1 MLRIPDVDG
10 RSSRVPAKSAKCA
23 SGKTYIDQSDDP
35 TTNARQTRSR
45 YGWPSATIASPVFQ
59 ERARKGTALVRP
71 RVDEIRHQHDAPRR
85 ELQGPPRSCVIS
97 HQPILV
103 WRSRGVSLTSRTV
116 TGFSAEADSGMRISI
131 RFPLSRSYEVSR
143 RWCEWDGTRSISGV
157 TMSLGSSRSLAGA
170 STKCGACASTGSWL
184 LLGSGDEVKPTW
196 AGKPSCCDTLTVKG

>member
-97 HQPILV
+97 DQPILV

-131 RFPLSRSYEVSR
+131 RVPP
-143 RWCEWDGTRSISGV
+143 SGV
-157 TMSLGSSRSLAGA
+157 GTLAQSRESTSKQWFVGAVRPTLSLSLRRRCKGLLFRRREGGSA
-170 STKCGACASTGSWL
+170 
-184 LLGSGDEVKPTW
+184 
-196 AGKPSCCDTLTVKG
+196 